1 MSECT
6 TLTSNTERK
15 AQPERYRALA
25 ELGEVAVL
33 VSDPAGDIISLNQGA
48 VELLGYQAGEV
59 QGLPLRAL
67 LHPDDVDRVMR
78 LHEACVEGR
87 PVPVP
92 FECRGVT
99 KDGGILELV
108 VVHAVHSLPRSVA
121 AARWYLQEVTPRHQL
136 REGELGRAAKTDAV
150 KLLSGCV
157 AHELNNLLQGIVS
170 LLEVTV
176 DGHVVGDA
184 KSQWR
189 RELQGYVDRGT
200 QLARQL
206 LLFAGTAAVS
216 ARRLDFARFVEE
228 KLASLRLRVP
238 PEVTLEVRASESEL
252 PVDADPAELEQVMVN
267 LVTNALEVMPSG
279 GRLEICAG
287 ERDGYVVLEVRD
299 SGGGILDQVADQVW
313 EPLFTTKSGQHLGL
327 GLPVVE
333 AVVSRLGGKVETES
347 AAGRGTTVRVMLP
360 RAAAV
365 AVDGSGGVVA
375 APPAGRV
382 RVLVVEDEAGTR
394 LGITAVLKRLG
405 HEVVAVGSGKEAEAL
420 PAEPRFNVLLSDVV
434 LPDVSGA
441 VLARELPRRWPGLKV
456 ILMSGFA
463 ADELVK
469 RQVAEQ
475 RVRFLPKPFGA
486 EALAAEVAAALAGG
500 PQAVGGPRDG

>member
-1 MSECT
+1 MSEGT
-6 TLTSNTERK
+6 TTGLESERK
-15 AQPERYRALA
+15 MPAEWYCALA

-33 VSDPAGDIISLNQGA
+33 VSDPAGDLLCMNQGA
-48 VELLGYQAGEV
+48 AKLLGYQPEDAKA
-59 QGLPLRAL
+59 LSLRAL
-67 LHPDDVDRVMR
+67 LHPDDVERVMR

-92 FECRGVT
+92 FECRGVA
-99 KDGGILELV
+99 KDGGVLELE

-121 AARWYLQEVTPRHQL
+121 ATRWYVQEVTRRQL
-136 REGELGRAAKTDAV
+136 KEDALRRAAKTDAV

-176 DGHVVGDA
+176 DGHLEGDA

-189 RELQGYVDRGT
+189 RELQAYVDRGT

-216 ARRLDFARFVEE
+216 ARRLDFARLVEE
-228 KLASLRLRVP
+228 KLASLRLRLP
-238 PEVTLEVRASESEL
+238 PEVTLDLRISEAEV
-252 PVDADPAELEQVMVN
+252 PVDVDPAELEQVLVN
-267 LVTNALEVMPSG
+267 LVTNALEAMPSG
-279 GRLEICAG
+279 GRLEIRVG
-287 ERDGYVVLEVRD
+287 EVEEYVVLEIRD

-313 EPLFTTKSGQHLGL
+313 EPLFTTRSGQHLGL

-365 AVDGSGGVVA
+365 AVDGSRGVVA
-375 APPAGRV
+375 PPPAGQV
-382 RVLVVEDEAGTR
+382 RVLVVEDEAGAR

-405 HEVVAVGSGKEAEAL
+405 HQVVAVGSGREAEAL
-420 PAEPRFNVLLSDVV
+420 PAEPCFHVLLSDVV
-434 LPDVSGA
+434 LPDVSGG

-456 ILMSGFA
+456 ILMSGFV
-463 ADELVK
+463 ADELVM
-469 RQVAEQ
+469 RLVADQ
-475 RVRFLPKPFGA
+475 HVRFLPKPFGA